1 LAKSAGLV
9 FEVSESNVAVAAK
22 NSSHLI
28 RLMIVIDYES
38 RCALFNMDA
47 TDSARMVLLFEYR
60 LAILIR
66 LMNNPAI
73 STPAMTAKFTHSIC
87 SSSIFAE

>member
-1 LAKSAGLV
+1 
-9 FEVSESNVAVAAK
+9 
-22 NSSHLI
+22 
-28 RLMIVIDYES
+28 
-38 RCALFNMDA
+38 MDA

-66 LMNNPAI
+66 LMNNATI
-73 STPAMTAKFTHSIC
+73 ATPAMLTKFAMSIC